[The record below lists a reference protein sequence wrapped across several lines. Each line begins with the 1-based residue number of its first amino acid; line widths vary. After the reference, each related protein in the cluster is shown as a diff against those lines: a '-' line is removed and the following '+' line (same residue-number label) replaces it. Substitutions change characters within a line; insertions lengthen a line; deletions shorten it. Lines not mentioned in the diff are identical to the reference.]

1 MFTSLRVI
9 KKGSYILSVFINIRH
24 KDQEGYTNQTHNSS
38 IFEVTSKIISI
49 SLDISNSVDAY
60 NDLEP
65 VLIVRGNNN
74 VDYLDGYSVS
84 FTMSDNSTVIT
95 KESFSNIYTTS
106 KPLNFYF
113 RTSGYTIMTV
123 KVTSTDDQSNFQ
135 TKDYSLDVSPAIFVF
150 TNINV

>member
-1 MFTSLRVI
+1 MFI
-9 KKGSYILSVFINIRH
+9 SYILSVFINIRH

-49 SLDISNSVDAY
+49 SLDISSSVDAY

-65 VLIVRGNNN
+65 VLTVKGNNN

-95 KESFSNIYTTS
+95 KESFSNINTTS
-106 KPLNFYF
+106 TPLNFYF
-113 RTSGYTIMTV
+113 ITSGSTIMTV